1 MLKLVC
7 VVLCLCELLAEKIQM
22 PNGFRRSLLQL
33 NDAALVGCC
42 RAGTDQLSIWLLSTA
57 SHARCKTAIGN
68 HMFIC
73 ELKCMIALC
82 SRC

>member
-1 MLKLVC
+1 MLKLILCCC
-7 VVLCLCELLAEKIQM
+7 VDDLLAEKIQN
-22 PNGFRRSLLQL
+22 PTSFVVVAPAE
-33 NDAALVGCC
+33 DAALVNCC
-42 RAGTDQLSIWLLSTA
+42 CVGTDQLSIWLLFTA